1 MPKTKTNRAMAKR
14 IKRTSSGKYLREK
27 AFRSHIL
34 TTKTRKRKRQLR
46 KAGVLDKTD
55 VGRVRGMLNE

>member
-14 IKRTSSGKYLREK
+14 VKRTSSGKYLREK

>member
-14 IKRTSSGKYLREK
+14 VKRTANGKYLREK

-34 TTKTRKRKRQLR
+34 TSKTQKRKRHLR
-46 KAGVLDKTD
+46 KSSVLDKTD
-55 VGRVRGMLNE
+55 TNRVRGMLNE

>member
-34 TTKTRKRKRQLR
+34 TSKTRKRKRQLR
-46 KAGVLDKTD
+46 SATVLDKTD
-55 VGRVRGMLNE
+55 TRRVRGMLNE

>member
-14 IKRTSSGKYLREK
+14 IKKTATGKFLREK

-34 TTKTRKRKRQLR
+34 TSKTRKRKRQLR
-46 KAGVLDKTD
+46 KAAVLDKTD
-55 VGRVRGMLNE
+55 EKRVRHMLNQ

>member
-14 IKRTSSGKYLREK
+14 IKKTASGKFLREK

-34 TTKTRKRKRQLR
+34 TSKTRKRKRQLR
-46 KAGVLDKTD
+46 RTTVLDKSD
-55 VGRVRGMLNE
+55 EKRVRHMLNQ

>member
-14 IKRTSSGKYLREK
+14 IKRTKSGKYLREK

-34 TTKTRKRKRQLR
+34 TSKTRKRKRHLR
-46 KAGVLDKTD
+46 AAAILDKTD
-55 VGRVRGMLNE
+55 NRCVRQMLNE

>member
-14 IKRTSSGKYLREK
+14 TKRTSSGKYLREK

-34 TTKTRKRKRQLR
+34 TSKTRKRKRQLR
-46 KAGVLDKTD
+46 KAAVLDKTD
-55 VGRVRGMLNE
+55 VRRVRGMLNE

>member
-14 IKRTSSGKYLREK
+14 VKRTANGKYLREK

-34 TTKTRKRKRQLR
+34 TSKTQKRKRHLR
-46 KAGVLDKTD
+46 KASVLDKTD
-55 VGRVRGMLNE
+55 TNRVRGMLNE

>member
-34 TTKTRKRKRQLR
+34 TSKTRKRKRQLR
-46 KAGVLDKTD
+46 KASVLDKTD
-55 VGRVRGMLNE
+55 EGRVRGMLNE

>member
-14 IKRTSSGKYLREK
+14 IKKTASGKFLREK

-34 TTKTRKRKRQLR
+34 TSKTRKRKRQLR
-46 KAGVLDKTD
+46 KVTVLDKTD
-55 VGRVRGMLNE
+55 EKRVKHMLNQ

>member
-14 IKRTSSGKYLREK
+14 VKRTAKGKYLREK

-34 TTKTRKRKRQLR
+34 TSKTRKRKRQLR
-46 KAGVLDKTD
+46 HSAVLDKTD
-55 VGRVRGMLNE
+55 TNRVRGMLNE

>member
-14 IKRTSSGKYLREK
+14 IKRTASGKYLREK

-34 TTKTRKRKRQLR
+34 TSKTSKRKRQLR
-46 KAGVLDKTD
+46 KAAVLDKTD
-55 VGRVRGMLNE
+55 TKRVRGMLNE

>member
-34 TTKTRKRKRQLR
+34 TSKTRKRKRHLR
-46 KAGVLDKTD
+46 SASVLDKTD
-55 VGRVRGMLNE
+55 IKRVRGMLNE

>member
-1 MPKTKTNRAMAKR
+1 MAKR
-14 IKRTSSGKYLREK
+14 IKRTSTGKYLREK

-34 TTKTRKRKRQLR
+34 TSKTQKRKRQLR

-55 VGRVRGMLNE
+55 VHRVREMLNE